1 MTSWFYCIAFM
12 PLCHLAFKPLMKIHD
27 NMKNKSLTFIL
38 TCFFFFS
45 FQFCLSQSSGN
56 RFPDFFDKINNSSL
70 GENVFVFDPSMDMK
84 EIQTVIDTIFTRQSA
99 RRSEFSTNRYA
110 LLFKPGKYDL
120 DIKVEYYMQILGLG
134 DSPDDVVI
142 NGAVRSN
149 TLHRKSV
156 LVNFWRSVENLT
168 VIPPADSVMVWG
180 VSQAA
185 PMRRVHIKGN
195 LQLFDKGYASGG
207 FLADSKVDGIITSG
221 PQQQWFTR
229 NTDMDQWI
237 GGNWNMMFVGVNGAP
252 AENWPELPYT
262 TISVTPFV
270 REKPFLAF
278 NGTGFDISVPQ
289 LKKNSTGPD
298 WGNGIKS
305 EKIISID
312 NFYIAKPGID
322 NAGSINSA
330 LKKGKHLLLTPGRYF
345 LNESLK
351 VTKKGTIVMGIGL
364 ATLIPENGNAALE
377 ISDVDGVTV
386 CGLTIDAGK
395 VFSEKLFEVGKP
407 GSSKPHTANPVFLY
421 DIFFRVGGPAEGS
434 ARTCMTINSRD
445 VVVDHIWLWRAD
457 HGNGVGWDKNRAA
470 NGLIVNGDNVTI
482 YGLFNEHFQE
492 YQTLWNGNNGRVYF
506 YQSEMPYDPPTVD
519 AWKHDG
525 IYGYASYKV
534 ADHVKSHEA
543 WGIGIYN
550 VFYDA
555 PVIVDNAI
563 ETPAHLE
570 DKIHNKII
578 FWLNGNK
585 ESVVKSIINGKGGP
599 VNASNRKATMK

>member
-1 MTSWFYCIAFM
+1 MKLKYTIPVLILWLFAITQNSSSQDSGSNVKIL
-12 PLCHLAFKPLMKIHD
+12 PENFKKYNVP
-27 NMKNKSLTFIL
+27 
-38 TCFFFFS
+38 
-45 FQFCLSQSSGN
+45 
-56 RFPDFFDKINNSSL
+56 SL
-70 GENVFVFDPSMDMK
+70 GENVFVFEPTMDMN
-84 EIQTVIDTIFTRQSA
+84 EIQTVIDTIFARQSA

-120 DIKVEYYMQILGLG
+120 DVKVEYYMQVLGLG
-134 DSPDDVVI
+134 ESPEDVVI

-149 TLHRKSV
+149 TLNRGSV

-168 VIPPADSVMVWG
+168 VVPTDNSTMVWG

-185 PMRRVHIKGN
+185 PLRRVHIKGN

-207 FLADSKVDGIITSG
+207 FLADSRIDGEITSG

-229 NTDMDQWI
+229 NTEMGKWV

-252 AENWPELPYT
+252 DENWPEKPYT
-262 TISVTPFV
+262 TIKETPV
-270 REKPFLAF
+270 IREKPFLSFDGKGF
-278 NGTGFDISVPQ
+278 NVKIPG
-289 LKKNSTGPD
+289 LKQNSSGPD
-298 WGNGIKS
+298 WVNGIKS
-305 EKIISID
+305 EKSVSL
-312 NFYIAKPGID
+312 NEFYIARPGIY
-322 NAGSINSA
+322 NSESINYA
-330 LKKGKHLLLTPGRYF
+330 LKKGKNLLITPGRYF
-345 LNESLK
+345 LSKSIK
-351 VTKKGTIVMGIGL
+351 VTKPGTVIMGIGL
-364 ATLIPENGNAALE
+364 ATLIPQNSNPAVE

-386 CGLTIDAGK
+386 CGLTVDAGK
-395 VFSEKLFEVGKP
+395 VFSEKLFQVGKP
-407 GSSKPHTANPVFLY
+407 GSRKSHASNPVFLY

-434 ARTCMTINSRD
+434 ASACMVINSKD
-445 VVVDHIWLWRAD
+445 VCVDHIWLWRAD
-457 HGNGVGWDKNRAA
+457 HGNGVGWDKNRGA

-506 YQSEMPYDPPTVD
+506 YQSEMPYDPPSVD

-534 ADHVKSHEA
+534 SDNVNNHEA

-563 ETPAHLE
+563 ETPASLE

-585 ESVVKSIINGKGGP
+585 ESIVKSIINGKGGS
-599 VNASNRKATMK
+599 VNVSNRKATMK

>member
-1 MTSWFYCIAFM
+1 
-12 PLCHLAFKPLMKIHD
+12 MKI
-27 NMKNKSLTFIL
+27 KCIL
-38 TCFFFFS
+38 PVLILVLFPGMNTCF
-45 FQFCLSQSSGN
+45 SQASGTSGRPMPEN
-56 RFPDFFDKINNSSL
+56 IKKFNVPLL

-84 EIQTVIDTIFTRQSA
+84 EIQIVVDTAFARQSA

-120 DIKVEYYMQILGLG
+120 DIKVDYYIQVLGLG
-134 DSPDDVVI
+134 ESPEDVVI

-149 TLHRKSV
+149 TTHGNSV
-156 LVNFWRSVENLT
+156 LTNFWRSVENLT
-168 VIPPADSVMVWG
+168 VIPADNSTMVWG

-185 PMRRVHIKGN
+185 PLRRVHIKGN

-207 FLADSKVDGIITSG
+207 FLADSKVDGNITSG

-229 NTDMDQWI
+229 NSDIGKWI

-252 AENWPELPYT
+252 TENWPELPYT
-262 TISVTPFV
+262 TINETPFV
-270 REKPFLAF
+270 REKPFLTF
-278 NGTGFDISVPQ
+278 SGKGFSVKVPQ
-289 LKKNSTGPD
+289 LKQNSKGPD
-298 WGNGIKS
+298 WVSGVKS
-305 EKIISID
+305 EKTLSID
-312 NFYIAKPGID
+312 KFYIAKPGID
-322 NAGSINSA
+322 NAGSMNSA
-330 LKKGKHLLLTPGRYF
+330 LKKGKHLLITPGRYF
-345 LNESLK
+345 LSKSLN
-351 VTKKGTIVMGIGL
+351 VTKPGTIVMGIGL
-364 ATLIPENGNAALE
+364 ATLIPENGNAAIE
-377 ISDVDGVTV
+377 ISDVDGVTI

-395 VFSEKLFEVGKP
+395 VFSKELFVAGKP
-407 GSSKPHTANPVFLY
+407 DSRKQHTANPSFLY

-434 ARTCMTINSRD
+434 SGSCIVINSRD
-445 VVVDHIWLWRAD
+445 IVVDHIWLWRAD
-457 HGNGVGWDKNRAA
+457 HGNGVGWTKNRAA

-492 YQTLWNGNNGRVYF
+492 YQTLWNGNNGRIYF

-519 AWKHDG
+519 SWKHDG

-534 ADHVKSHEA
+534 SDNVKNHEA

-563 ETPAHLE
+563 ETPSQLE
-570 DKIHNKII
+570 EKIHNKII

-585 ESVVKSIINGKGGP
+585 ESIVKSIINGKGGP
-599 VNASNRKATMK
+599 VNVSNRKATMK

>member
-1 MTSWFYCIAFM
+1 
-12 PLCHLAFKPLMKIHD
+12 MKISYILLVLILVLFPEM
-27 NMKNKSLTFIL
+27 NCCYSQGSGTSGRAMPETFKKFNL
-38 TCFFFFS
+38 PFF
-45 FQFCLSQSSGN
+45 
-56 RFPDFFDKINNSSL
+56 
-70 GENVFVFDPSMDMK
+70 GENVFIFDPSMNMQD
-84 EIQTVIDTIFTRQSA
+84 IQTVIDTVFARQSA

-120 DIKVEYYMQILGLG
+120 DIRVDYYMQVLGLG
-134 DSPDDVVI
+134 ESPDDVII

-149 TLHRKSV
+149 TMHGNSV
-156 LVNFWRSVENLT
+156 LTNFWRSVENLT
-168 VIPPADSVMVWG
+168 VIPSDNSTMVWG

-185 PMRRVHIKGN
+185 PLRRVHIKGN

-207 FLADSKVDGIITSG
+207 FLADSKVDGTITSG

-229 NTDMDQWI
+229 NSDMGKWD

-262 TISVTPFV
+262 TIEETPYV
-270 REKPFLAF
+270 REKPFLTF
-278 NGTGFDISVPQ
+278 DGKGFIVKIPQ
-289 LKKNSTGPD
+289 LKHNSKGPD
-298 WGNGIKS
+298 WVSGAGS
-305 EKIISID
+305 EKTLGID
-312 NFYIAKPGID
+312 KFYIAKPGVD
-322 NAGSINSA
+322 NSVSMNSA
-330 LKKGKHLLLTPGRYF
+330 LKKGKHLLITPGRYF

-351 VTKKGTIVMGIGL
+351 VTKKGTVVMGIGL

-377 ISDVDGVTV
+377 ISDVDGVSV

-395 VFSEKLFEVGKP
+395 IFSKELFVVGQPDIRKP
-407 GSSKPHTANPVFLY
+407 HASSKASAKEDTADPVFLF

-434 ARTCMTINSRD
+434 AGACMVINSRD

-457 HGNGVGWDKNRAA
+457 HGNGVGWEKNRAA

-519 AWKHDG
+519 SWKHDG

-534 ADHVKSHEA
+534 SDNVKNHEA

-563 ETPAHLE
+563 ETPVDLE

-585 ESVVKSIINGKGGP
+585 ESIVKSIINGKGGP
-599 VNASNRKATMK
+599 VNSSTRKATMK

>member
-1 MTSWFYCIAFM
+1 
-12 PLCHLAFKPLMKIHD
+12 MKI
-27 NMKNKSLTFIL
+27 KCIL
-38 TCFFFFS
+38 PVLILVLFPGMNTCF
-45 FQFCLSQSSGN
+45 SQASGTSGRPMPEN
-56 RFPDFFDKINNSSL
+56 IKKFNVPLL

-84 EIQTVIDTIFTRQSA
+84 EIQIVVDTAFARQSA

-120 DIKVEYYMQILGLG
+120 DIKVDYYIQVLGLG
-134 DSPDDVVI
+134 ESPEDVVI

-149 TLHRKSV
+149 TTHGNSV
-156 LVNFWRSVENLT
+156 LTNFWRSVENLT
-168 VIPPADSVMVWG
+168 VIPADNSTMVWG

-185 PMRRVHIKGN
+185 PLRRVHIKGN

-207 FLADSKVDGIITSG
+207 FLADSKVDGNITSG

-229 NTDMDQWI
+229 NSDIGKWI

-252 AENWPELPYT
+252 TENWPELPYT
-262 TISVTPFV
+262 TINETPFV
-270 REKPFLAF
+270 REKPFLTF
-278 NGTGFDISVPQ
+278 SGKGFSVKVPQ
-289 LKKNSTGPD
+289 LKQNSKGPD
-298 WGNGIKS
+298 WVSGVKS
-305 EKIISID
+305 EKTLSID
-312 NFYIAKPGID
+312 KFYIAKPGID
-322 NAGSINSA
+322 NAGSMNSA
-330 LKKGKHLLLTPGRYF
+330 LKKGKHLLITPGRYF
-345 LNESLK
+345 LSKSLN
-351 VTKKGTIVMGIGL
+351 VTKPGTIVMGIGL
-364 ATLIPENGNAALE
+364 ATLIPENGNAAIE
-377 ISDVDGVTV
+377 ISDVDGVTI

-395 VFSEKLFEVGKP
+395 VFSKELFVAGKP
-407 GSSKPHTANPVFLY
+407 DSRKPHTANPSFLY

-434 ARTCMTINSRD
+434 SGSCIVINSRD
-445 VVVDHIWLWRAD
+445 IVVDHIWLWRAD
-457 HGNGVGWDKNRAA
+457 HGNGVGWTKNRAA

-519 AWKHDG
+519 SWKHDG

-534 ADHVKSHEA
+534 SDNVKNHEA

-563 ETPAHLE
+563 ETPSQLE
-570 DKIHNKII
+570 EKIHNKII

-585 ESVVKSIINGKGGP
+585 ESIVKSIINGKGGP
-599 VNASNRKATMK
+599 VNVSNRKATMK

>member
-1 MTSWFYCIAFM
+1 MKMKYLSIV
-12 PLCHLAFKPLMKIHD
+12 LAVLFFQFDMDSFSQETGSSTKPLPENFRKYNI
-27 NMKNKSLTFIL
+27 
-38 TCFFFFS
+38 
-45 FQFCLSQSSGN
+45 
-56 RFPDFFDKINNSSL
+56 PDL
-70 GENVFVFDPSMDMK
+70 GENVFVFDPSMEMK
-84 EIQTVIDTIFTRQSA
+84 EIQTVIDTIFARQSA
-99 RRSEFSTNRYA
+99 RRSEFSSNRYA
-110 LLFKPGKYDL
+110 LMFKPGKYDL

-134 DSPDDVVI
+134 ESPEDVVI

-156 LVNFWRSVENLT
+156 LVNFWRSPENLT

-185 PMRRVHIKGN
+185 PLRRVHIKGN

-229 NTDMDQWI
+229 NTDMGQWI

-262 TISVTPFV
+262 TIKETPLI
-270 REKPFLAF
+270 REKPFLSF
-278 NGTGFDISVPQ
+278 GGKGFIVKIPQ
-289 LKKNSTGPD
+289 LRQNSTGPD
-298 WGNGIKS
+298 WVSGVQS
-305 EKIISID
+305 ERALSMDK
-312 NFYIAKPGID
+312 FYIAKPGTD
-322 NAGSINSA
+322 NAVTMNSA
-330 LKKGKHLLLTPGRYF
+330 LKKGKHLLITPGRYF

-351 VTKKGTIVMGIGL
+351 VTKKGTVVMGIGL
-364 ATLIPENGNAALE
+364 ATLIPVNGNAAVE
-377 ISDVDGVTV
+377 ISDVEGVSV
-386 CGLTIDAGK
+386 CGITIDAGK
-395 VFSEKLFEVGKP
+395 VFSEKLFEVGNTANLTP
-407 GSSKPHTANPVFLY
+407 HVSSKASAKGDAANPVFLY

-457 HGNGVGWDKNRAA
+457 HGNGVGWDKNKAA

-506 YQSEMPYDPPTVD
+506 YQSEMPYDPPSVD

-570 DKIHNKII
+570 GKIHNKII

-599 VNASNRKATMK
+599 VNITTRKATMK

>member
-1 MTSWFYCIAFM
+1 MKIKSLVTVMVLFFAIAQICFSQSDVISG
-12 PLCHLAFKPLMKIHD
+12 KPLPENFRKYNI
-27 NMKNKSLTFIL
+27 
-38 TCFFFFS
+38 
-45 FQFCLSQSSGN
+45 
-56 RFPDFFDKINNSSL
+56 PDL
-70 GENVFVFDPSMDMK
+70 GENVFVFDPSMEMK
-84 EIQTVIDTIFTRQSA
+84 EIQTVIDTLFARQSA

-110 LLFKPGKYDL
+110 LMFKPGKYEL

-134 DSPDDVVI
+134 ESPDDVVI

-156 LVNFWRSVENLT
+156 LVNFWRSAENLT

-185 PMRRVHIKGN
+185 PLRRVHIKGN

-229 NTDMDQWI
+229 NTDMGQWI

-262 TISVTPFV
+262 TIGETPLI
-270 REKPFLAF
+270 REKPFLTFDGKGF
-278 NGTGFDISVPQ
+278 NVKIPQ
-289 LKKNSTGPD
+289 LKQNSSGPD
-298 WGNGIKS
+298 WVTGDKS
-305 EKIISID
+305 ERALSMDK
-312 NFYIAKPGID
+312 FYIAKPGTD
-322 NAGSINSA
+322 NAATINSA
-330 LKKGKHLLLTPGRYF
+330 LKKGKHLLITPGRYF

-351 VTKKGTIVMGIGL
+351 VTKKGTVVMGIGL
-364 ATLIPENGNAALE
+364 ATLIPENGNAAVE
-377 ISDVDGVTV
+377 ISDVDGVSV
-386 CGLTIDAGK
+386 CGITIDAGK
-395 VFSEKLFEVGKP
+395 VFSEKLFEVGKTANRKP
-407 GSSKPHTANPVFLY
+407 HVSSKASAKEDAANPVFLY

-457 HGNGVGWDKNRAA
+457 HGNGVGWDKNKAA

-506 YQSEMPYDPPTVD
+506 YQSEMPYDPPSVD

-570 DKIHNKII
+570 GNIHNKII

-599 VNASNRKATMK
+599 VNQSNRKAAMK

>member
-1 MTSWFYCIAFM
+1 
-12 PLCHLAFKPLMKIHD
+12 MKI
-27 NMKNKSLTFIL
+27 KYIL
-38 TCFFFFS
+38 PFLILILFPRLYTCF
-45 FQFCLSQSSGN
+45 SQVSGTSGRPMPEN
-56 RFPDFFDKINNSSL
+56 FKKFNIPLL

-84 EIQTVIDTIFTRQSA
+84 EIQVVIDTIFTRQSA
-99 RRSEFSTNRYA
+99 RRSEFSKNRYA

-120 DIKVEYYMQILGLG
+120 DIKVDYYVQVLGLG
-134 DSPDDVVI
+134 ESPEDVVI

-149 TLHRKSV
+149 TTHGNSV
-156 LVNFWRSVENLT
+156 LTNFWRSVENLT
-168 VIPPADSVMVWG
+168 VIPADNSTMVWG

-185 PMRRVHIKGN
+185 PLRRVHIKGN

-207 FLADSKVDGIITSG
+207 FLADSKVDGNIKSG

-229 NTDMDQWI
+229 NSDIGKWV

-262 TISVTPFV
+262 TINETPSV
-270 REKPFLAF
+270 REKPFLTFDEKGF
-278 NGTGFDISVPQ
+278 NVRIPQ
-289 LKKNSTGPD
+289 LKQNSKGPD
-298 WGNGIKS
+298 WASGVKS
-305 EKIISID
+305 EKTLSID
-312 NFYIAKPGID
+312 KFYIAKPGID
-322 NAGSINSA
+322 NAGSMNSA
-330 LKKGKHLLLTPGRYF
+330 LKKGKHLLITPGRYF
-345 LNESLK
+345 LESSIK
-351 VTKKGTIVMGIGL
+351 VTKPGTLVMGTGL
-364 ATLIPENGNAALE
+364 ATLIPENGNAAME

-395 VFSEKLFEVGKP
+395 AFSKELFVVGKP
-407 GSSKPHTANPVFLY
+407 GSRKPHAANPAFLY

-434 ARTCMTINSRD
+434 AGSCMVINSRD
-445 VVVDHIWLWRAD
+445 VCIDHIWLWRAD

-470 NGLIVNGDNVTI
+470 NGIIVNGDNVTI

-506 YQSEMPYDPPTVD
+506 YQSEMPYDPPAVD
-519 AWKHDG
+519 AWKHHS

-534 ADHVKSHEA
+534 SDNVKNHEA

-563 ETPAHLE
+563 ETPVNIE

-585 ESVVKSIINGKGGP
+585 ESIVKSIINGKGGP
-599 VNASNRKATMK
+599 VNASTRKATMK